1 MDPRELRKFAAEC
14 LQLAATAS
22 DPERAVQLRT
32 MAREMLD
39 LAGGSSGSTQQQQQI
54 QPQKTEPDS
63 S

>member
-14 LQLAATAS
+14 LQLATTAS
-22 DPERAVQLRT
+22 DPERAAQLRT

-39 LAGGSSGSTQQQQQI
+39 LAGGSPGSTQQQQQI